1 MTSSNQQDT
10 ISGAQKLRAFIESL
24 SDFLIVP
31 PDIPYGHMGAT
42 ICDAILQAGL
52 KWETVVKPR
61 LENLRRDH
69 SSVATTSNF
78 FNLIKEVGLK
88 ELLDW
93 RDDEKPTRIRGI
105 TEFFVQEGVE
115 TESELKVWL
124 KNENNEARLKRQ
136 KGVGNKTADY
146 FKLLVG
152 IPTTAVDRHM
162 IKFLKLAGVDVAD
175 YAQAKEIIHRTADL
189 MGLNRTVLDHSIW
202 KFMSQGKSR
211 NLCKSTRKN
220 IYRGSANKIVS
231 HGGKVLIKHPFN
243 EVWDYLENEGP
254 FHLNTSTGI
263 EFEARA
269 TISENDKPVI
279 KFFEKGREYARAY
292 ECCWGHYY
300 NCNRTRFGMYAKALD
315 ESLGRL
321 DS

>member
-1 MTSSNQQDT
+1 
-10 ISGAQKLRAFIESL
+10 
-24 SDFLIVP
+24 VP

-189 MGLNRTVLDHSIW
+189 MELNRTVLDHSIW

-231 HGGKVLIKHPFN
+231 HGGKVLIKHPSN
-243 EVWDYLENEGP
+243 GAPRASPWSPKTIPTYANLPAEQVLWQAGASVGHPLVSEIRR
-254 FHLNTSTGI
+254 STVDP
-263 EFEARA
+263 
-269 TISENDKPVI
+269 SL
-279 KFFEKGREYARAY
+279 KGFLSRVT
-292 ECCWGHYY
+292 HSS
-300 NCNRTRFGMYAKALD
+300 TAKAVV
-315 ESLGRL
+315 SCVGG
-321 DS
+321 